1 MTAFSDC
8 NSGISSA
15 LSLRSSQRG
24 FQPSF
29 LLLPTGFFGLRSFLE
44 RLELSLNVRSVLFV
58 LPTGRI
64 QGALRLVDGL
74 LPPLA
79 LLSLSGL
86 FLRPFALATLLLLL
100 ESERSL
106 PISRLVRG
114 SLRVLLRFTPHRP
127 AACLLRNVV
136 AGEIGRQLGVL
147 FEWPAGADG
156 TLQNDAGRS
165 HGRRDDVGILALLRR
180 ALVKKIAVG
189 TPRFESRFHRR
200 CRHRQIKE
208 AQRSLVRLQLLRHS
222 RALLRHRLDH
232 DVIEIYC

>member
-74 LPPLA
+74 LPPPLA

-106 PISRLVRG
+106 
-114 SLRVLLRFTPHRP
+114 
-127 AACLLRNVV
+127 
-136 AGEIGRQLGVL
+136 
-147 FEWPAGADG
+147 
-156 TLQNDAGRS
+156 
-165 HGRRDDVGILALLRR
+165 
-180 ALVKKIAVG
+180 
-189 TPRFESRFHRR
+189 
-200 CRHRQIKE
+200 
-208 AQRSLVRLQLLRHS
+208 
-222 RALLRHRLDH
+222 
-232 DVIEIYC
+232 